1 MKKRFKRYLLTFLRS
16 VPFDYL
22 MVPLVFCAAIV
33 LYVVRVIGL
42 KYLVKCKSTLIF
54 VGVLPVRNHYY
65 EPLFDKKNLSNQL
78 SDNRKLPGI
87 DWNVHEQLTLLEQ
100 FQYNQEL
107 DLIPDTY
114 VDDLTFHYE
123 NGSFEPGDA
132 EYWYNII
139 RYKKPSKIIEIGSGN
154 STKMARLAIEKN
166 KNDNPLYSCEHICI
180 EPFEKPW
187 LEQMDITLLRQKVEN
202 TDISVFKRLEEND
215 ILFIDSSHVIRPQ
228 GDVVYEYLEILP
240 QLNKG
245 VIVHIHD
252 IFTPKDYPEEWVFGD
267 IRLWNEQYML
277 EAFLTTNQ
285 SWKVIAAL
293 NLLRHDYYDKLKRKC
308 PKLTPKR
315 EPGSFYICK
324 TV

>member
-1 MKKRFKRYLLTFLRS
+1 LRSSPIDYLL
-16 VPFDYL
+16 
-22 MVPLVFCAAIV
+22 VPLVFFAAII
-33 LYVVRVIGL
+33 LYIVRRVGL
-42 KYLVKCKSTLIF
+42 RSLVKCKDTLLF

-65 EPLFDKKNLSNQL
+65 EPLFDRRNLSNKL
-78 SDNRKLPGI
+78 SDNRRLPGI
-87 DWNVHEQLTLLEQ
+87 DWNIHEQLAILER
-100 FQYNQEL
+100 FQYNEEL
-107 DLIPDTY
+107 VLIPDTY
-114 VDDLTFHYE
+114 VDDMTFHYE

-154 STKMARLAIEKN
+154 STKIARLAIEKN
-166 KNDNPLYSCEHICI
+166 KSDNPVYSCEHICI

-187 LEQMDITLLRQKVEN
+187 LEQMDITLMRQKVEN
-202 TDISVFKRLEEND
+202 TDIELFKRLKEND
-215 ILFIDSSHVIRPQ
+215 VLFIDSSHVIRPQ

-245 VIVHIHD
+245 VVVHIHD
-252 IFTPKDYPEEWVFGD
+252 IFTPRDYPEEWIFGD

-277 EAFLTTNQ
+277 EAFLTSNQ

-293 NLLRHDYYDKLKRKC
+293 NLLHHDYYDMLKRKC

-315 EPGSFYICK
+315 EPGSFYLIK